1 MGFDSS
7 NVNHP
12 ADKEGQATMTD
23 PAADLTG
30 RTKEQDWNRS
40 LVVLDPRELFRECL
54 IQNIPNQRIQ
64 MHVIGAASMQEW
76 KGVEEHHPPLA
87 AILFNAGGRRLTDQ
101 TIVDEVTHLVSEF
114 RSVPVVVLTDSED
127 VTDLLK
133 ALDCGVRGF
142 IPTSVGI
149 DVCIEA
155 INLAIAGGTFVP
167 ASGLF
172 AFRQALDGKVS
183 EPNRISAM
191 FTPRQAAVAKALR
204 QGKPNKII
212 AYELNMCEST
222 VKVHVRNIMKKL
234 KATNRTEVA
243 YKINGLAG
251 SDARLS

>member
-1 MGFDSS
+1 
-7 NVNHP
+7 
-12 ADKEGQATMTD
+12 
-23 PAADLTG
+23 
-30 RTKEQDWNRS
+30 
-40 LVVLDPRELFRECL
+40 
-54 IQNIPNQRIQ
+54 
-64 MHVIGAASMQEW
+64 MHVFGAASMQEW
-76 KGVEEHHPPLA
+76 KGVQEHHPPLA
-87 AILFNAGGRRLTDQ
+87 AILFNAGGRRFTDQ
-101 TIVDEVTHLVSEF
+101 TVVNEVTHLVSDF
-114 RSVPVVVLTDSED
+114 RSVPVAVLADSED

-133 ALDCGVRGF
+133 ALDCGVRGY

-167 ASGLF
+167 ASGLL

-191 FTPRQAAVAKALR
+191 FTPRQVAVAKALR

-212 AYELNMCEST
+212 AYELNKCEGT
-222 VKVHVRNIMKKL
+222 VKVHVRSIMKKL